1 MFLFFGL
8 AGGYNASP
16 ESQESKAPP
25 NKDPSTWSVE
35 DVVWFIRDADPQAL
49 GPHADVFRKHVSF
62 SSTFRTN
69 DDKLNFSVILTRACC
84 AFLRR

>member
-1 MFLFFGL
+1 MFISLRHESKAPVCPFVL
-8 AGGYNASP
+8 PGGYNASP

-49 GPHADVFRKHVSF
+49 GPHADVFRKHVS
-62 SSTFRTN
+62 
-69 DDKLNFSVILTRACC
+69 
-84 AFLRR
+84 

>member
-1 MFLFFGL
+1 M
-8 AGGYNASP
+8 SS

-49 GPHADVFRKHVSF
+49 GPHADVFRKHVSVMLLIYLARLNLR
-62 SSTFRTN
+62 SSLTFTP
-69 DDKLNFSVILTRACC
+69 SSS
-84 AFLRR
+84 AFHRR